1 MSEPEPLARIIG
13 ATRRR
18 INQCVGRRLR
28 VHRLNPQRF
37 WVLVNLLEAPRS
49 NLRELARRL
58 RMDEPSA
65 SRIVSSLARRRLVE
79 ALEDPEDRRR
89 RNLGLTTAGRAF
101 ALQVAPIAAEVRQ
114 AVEAGF
120 TVEEKDT
127 LRRLLVRVAENMD
140 RLERRAGRGEGRGK
154 RSGRALVAAGG
165 EK

>member
-1 MSEPEPLARIIG
+1 LARIIG

-65 SRIVSSLARRRLVE
+65 SRIVSSLARRRLV
-79 ALEDPEDRRR
+79 AAREDPVDRRR
-89 RNLGLTTAGRAF
+89 RNLELTTAGRTF

-120 TVEEKDT
+120 TVQEKDT
-127 LRRLLVRVAENMD
+127 LRGLLGRVAENMD
-140 RLERRAGRGEGRGK
+140 RLERRASRGEGRAN
-154 RSGRALVAAGG
+154 RSGRSLLAAGG